1 MGFGRRVHIKTDEE
15 VELLRESS
23 LLVGKTLAAVASRIR
38 PGATTLELDAVA
50 EEFIRDH
57 GAEPGFKGY
66 GGFPNSLCTS
76 VNEAVVHGIPD
87 DRPLEEGD
95 IVSIDCG
102 VLKNEFYGD
111 SAYTFAVGEIA
122 PEVQQLL
129 DVTKE
134 CLRLA
139 IEQAVVGKRIG
150 DIGFACQQHAEQNG
164 YGVVRELVGHGL
176 GRSLHEAPE
185 VPNYGRRGNGPRL
198 MDGMVL
204 AIEPMIN
211 LGRKEVFHL
220 EDGWT
225 IVSIDCGVLK
235 NEFYGDSA
243 YTFAVGEIAPEVQQL
258 LDVTKECLRLAIEQA
273 VVGKRIGDIGFAC
286 QQHAEQNGY
295 GVVRELVGHGLGR
308 SLHEAPEVP
317 NYGRRGNGPRLMDGM
332 VLAIE
337 PMINLGRKEVF
348 HLEDG
353 WTIVTADRKVSAHFE
368 HDIVVRKGQ
377 ADVLSSF
384 DEIEKVLQH

>member
-1 MGFGRRVHIKTDEE
+1 MSFVRRVHIKTDEE

-23 LLVGKTLAAVASRIR
+23 LLVGKTLAAVADRIK
-38 PGATTLELDAVA
+38 PGVTTLELDAVA

-76 VNEAVVHGIPD
+76 VNEAVVHGIPND
-87 DRPLEEGD
+87 KPLVDGD
-95 IVSIDCG
+95 IVSVDCG

-122 PEVQQLL
+122 PEIQQLL
-129 DVTKE
+129 EVTKE
-134 CLRLA
+134 CLQKA

-211 LGRKEVFHL
+211 LGRKEVFH
-220 EDGWT
+220 E
-225 IVSIDCGVLK
+225 
-235 NEFYGDSA
+235 
-243 YTFAVGEIAPEVQQL
+243 
-258 LDVTKECLRLAIEQA
+258 
-273 VVGKRIGDIGFAC
+273 
-286 QQHAEQNGY
+286 
-295 GVVRELVGHGLGR
+295 
-308 SLHEAPEVP
+308 
-317 NYGRRGNGPRLMDGM
+317 
-332 VLAIE
+332 
-337 PMINLGRKEVF
+337 
-348 HLEDG
+348 EDG

-368 HDIVVRKGQ
+368 HDVVVRKDR

-384 DEIEKVLQH
+384 DEIEKVLQQQKRKV